1 MSNLYIGLMSG
12 TSMDGID
19 AALVSLTKRRCRLI
33 GTATTSYPQELKDRL
48 LQMVRQPEFVAIDEI
63 GSLDNWVGECF
74 LKATQE
80 LLRVTGTPAADV
92 VAIGSHG
99 QTVRHQPD
107 ASRPFSLQIGN
118 PHLVA
123 AGSGIT
129 TVADFRRRDIALG
142 GQGAPLVPAFH
153 RWLFR
158 KPRHDRVIVNIGGIA
173 NLTVLPGSR
182 RKVTGFDSG
191 PGNTLLDGWMRRTLG
206 LNFDADGELAASGDV
221 HLDLLAAAL
230 DDPYFRRPPPKSTG
244 LEYFNADWLSALM
257 PAAHQLSEHDMLA
270 TLTEITAQSIAD
282 AVRAYGGSAGEIFV
296 CGGGVH
302 NRHLMTRLSELLAP
316 AAVATT
322 AECGLDPDW
331 VEACAF
337 AWLAMRCIEGQPG
350 NLPSVTGARAEAILG
365 TCFTA

>member
-1 MSNLYIGLMSG
+1 MSNLYVGLMSG

-19 AALVSLTKRRCRLI
+19 AALVSLTKKSCRLF
-33 GTATTSYPQELKDRL
+33 GTATTPYPPDLKQRL
-48 LQMVRQPEFVAIDEI
+48 LQLVQQPDFVAVDEL

-74 LKATQE
+74 LKAVQE
-80 LLRVTGTPAADV
+80 LLRATGTQASDIT
-92 VAIGSHG
+92 AIGSHG

-107 ASRPFSLQIGN
+107 ANRPFSLQIGN

-123 AGSGIT
+123 SGSGIT

-173 NLTVLPGSR
+173 NLTVLPGGR
-182 RKVTGFDSG
+182 RKVIGFDSG
-191 PGNTLLDGWMRRTLG
+191 PGNTLLDNWMRSTLG
-206 LNFDADGELAASGDV
+206 IEFDAKGELAASGRVFDELV
-221 HLDLLAAAL
+221 AAAL

-244 LEYFNADWLSALM
+244 LEYFNLDWLSAFM
-257 PAAHQLSEHDMLA
+257 PADGPVSEQDMLA
-270 TLTEITAQSIAD
+270 TIAEITARSIAD
-282 AVRAYGGSAGEIFV
+282 AIQAYGGSAGEVFV

-302 NRHLMTRLSELLAP
+302 NHHLMGRLADLLAP
-316 AAVATT
+316 ATVATT

-350 NLPSVTGARAEAILG
+350 NLPSVTGARAEAVLG
-365 TCFTA
+365 TCFTG

>member
-1 MSNLYIGLMSG
+1 MPELYIGLMSG

-19 AALVSLTKRRCRLI
+19 AALVSLSKRRCRLL
-33 GTATTSYPQELKDRL
+33 GTVSAHYPEELKQRL
-48 LQMVRQPEFVAIDEI
+48 LQLVRHPEFVAVDEL

-80 LLRVTGTPAADV
+80 LLRVTGTQSADV

-107 ASRPFSLQIGN
+107 ANRPFSLQIGN
-118 PHLVA
+118 PHLIA
-123 AGSGIT
+123 SGSGIT

-158 KPRHDRVIVNIGGIA
+158 KPRQDRVIVNIGGIA
-173 NLTVLPGSR
+173 NLTVLPGDR
-182 RKVTGFDSG
+182 RKVIGFDSG
-191 PGNTLLDGWMRRTLG
+191 PGNTLLDAWMRKTLG
-206 LNFDADGELAASGDV
+206 IEFDVSGELAASGRV
-221 HLDLLAAAL
+221 IQALLAAAL
-230 DDPYFRRPPPKSTG
+230 DDSYFRRPPPKSTG
-244 LEYFNADWLSALM
+244 LEYFNANWLSALL
-257 PAAHQLSEHDMLA
+257 PAEYPPNEHDMMA
-270 TLTEITAQSIAD
+270 TLAEITAQSIAD
-282 AVRAYGGSAGEIFV
+282 AIRTYGGSANEVFV

-302 NRHLMTRLSELLAP
+302 NRHLMTRLTALLEHAT
-316 AAVATT
+316 VATT

-337 AWLAMRCIEGQPG
+337 AWLAMRCIQGQPG
-350 NLPSVTGARAEAILG
+350 NLPAVTGARAEAVLG
-365 TCFTA
+365 TCFTP

>member
-1 MSNLYIGLMSG
+1 
-12 TSMDGID
+12 MDGID
-19 AALVSLTKRRCRLI
+19 AALVSLSKRRCRIL
-33 GTATTSYPQELKDRL
+33 GTVTTLYPPELKQRL
-48 LQMVRQPEFVAIDEI
+48 LQLIRQPDFVAVDEL

-74 LKATQE
+74 LKAVHE
-80 LLRVTGTPAADV
+80 LLRLTGTQAADV
-92 VAIGSHG
+92 IAIGSHG

-107 ASRPFSLQIGN
+107 ANRPFSLQIGN
-118 PHLVA
+118 PHLIA

-129 TVADFRRRDIALG
+129 TVADFRRRDMALG

-173 NLTVLPGSR
+173 NLTVLPGGR
-182 RKVTGFDSG
+182 RKVIGFDSG

-206 LNFDADGELAASGDV
+206 MEFDANGELAASGQV
-221 HLDLLAAAL
+221 ILDLLTAAL
-230 DDPYFRRPPPKSTG
+230 DDAYFRRPPPKSTG
-244 LEYFNADWLSALM
+244 LEYFNLDWLSALL
-257 PAAHQLSEHDMLA
+257 PAEHQPIENDMMA
-270 TLTEITAQSIAD
+270 TLAEITAQSIAD
-282 AVRAYGGSAGEIFV
+282 AIRIYGGSAGEVFV

-302 NRHLMTRLSELLAP
+302 NDHLMTRLAELLAP
-316 AAVATT
+316 ATVATT

-350 NLPSVTGARAEAILG
+350 NLPAVTGASAEAILG
-365 TCFTA
+365 TCFPA